1 MGQNLALLSIRL
13 QHHHLADLLL
23 TREENE
29 PWSSAL
35 FWLPQLLGM
44 NYICLFFTAF
54 SFILI
59 YFWQI
64 ILIFLWQQRQKD
76 SF

>member
-1 MGQNLALLSIRL
+1 MGQNLALLSIHL

-23 TREENE
+23 TREENG

-54 SFILI
+54 SLILI